1 VVLAK
6 GKNIVFMVDDLPF
19 GLQELNLARELDLS
33 DSCFVLSKYH
43 GNLKG
48 LGLRGI
54 QGLLFVVLREIILR
68 LKVKD
73 SQATFLGDASVIK
86 QLASASQQGGF
97 LVTLEFIALARK
109 TGVKI
114 VDIPCKSITKHR
126 PSTLNLGDAFRMFF
140 GLIQV
145 R

>member
-1 VVLAK
+1 MVLAK
-6 GKNIVFMVDDLPF
+6 GKNIVFMADDLPF

-33 DSCFVLSKYH
+33 DSYFVLSKYH

-86 QLASASQQGGF
+86 QLASA
-97 LVTLEFIALARK
+97 
-109 TGVKI
+109 
-114 VDIPCKSITKHR
+114 
-126 PSTLNLGDAFRMFF
+126 
-140 GLIQV
+140 
-145 R
+145 